1 MPQVLPGDVTG
12 LYYILV
18 SNLPWSCTWQRLK
31 DFARNQDCTGHFLAV
46 EHAQVYP
53 ESTCGWVTVRGKEDF
68 LEALQYLQGGMMENR
83 ALCADGRN
91 ETESIQVRD
100 LAMPWTTQYSCE
112 SPARDPTPPAP
123 MPLVSSAHSGPIQQ
137 MSFYQMAPLPSGTS
151 TTTSISTTFDDR
163 GMTQIQQI
171 RSVGI
176 YPNVPLPPTFDPILY
191 AGDVA
196 PSTPMFIS
204 PLQTFTTSPPLLPSA
219 EQYDTMSIVKS
230 KVIITQIPHHASTT
244 DLRNL
249 IHAGIK
255 AKFLDTSSAENPLAA
270 LCSMKIEKHPDGRQ
284 KSHAFLSFE
293 TYSMARAIVDMLDGV
308 DFKGRNLRVKLAKE
322 GAEPRQ
328 SPIRPIST
336 ASASILPLRERG
348 QPKSQVSSQVTIH
361 SKSSILAPQEKNL
374 RKSKEEKDA
383 KDGTT
388 EERDGERAT
397 ATATATAKESAVATV
412 AIVAADSE
420 REATPKSPMVV
431 NGSGKNA

>member
-31 DFARNQDCTGHFLAV
+31 DFARNQDCTGHCLAV

-68 LEALQYLQGGMMENR
+68 LKALQYLQGGMMENR

-91 ETESIQVRD
+91 ETDSIQVRD

-112 SPARDPTPPAP
+112 SPTRETTPPAP
-123 MPLVSSAHSGPIQQ
+123 IPSVSPAHSGPIQQ
-137 MSFYQMAPLPSGTS
+137 MSFYQMAPSANGTS
-151 TTTSISTTFDDR
+151 TTTSISTTFNDR
-163 GMTQIQQI
+163 GITQIQQI

-176 YPNVPLPPTFDPILY
+176 YPNAPLPPTFDPILY

-196 PSTPMFIS
+196 PSTPMFIP
-204 PLQTFTTSPPLLPSA
+204 PLQPFTTSPPFLPIA

-255 AKFLDTSSAENPLAA
+255 AKFLDTLSAENPLAA

-293 TYSMARAIVDMLDGV
+293 TYSMARTIVDMLDGV

-328 SPIRPIST
+328 SPIRPTGTGST
-336 ASASILPLRERG
+336 SILPGREGG
-348 QPKSQVSSQVTIH
+348 QPKSQVSSQDTKH
-361 SKSSILAPQEKNL
+361 SKPSIVAPREKNL
-374 RKSKEEKDA
+374 QKSKERKGA
-383 KDGTT
+383 KDGTM
-388 EERDGERAT
+388 EERERARVR
-397 ATATATAKESAVATV
+397 ESAVAAVATV
-412 AIVAADSE
+412 AADAK
-420 REATPKSPMVV
+420 REAILKSPMVV

>member
-1 MPQVLPGDVTG
+1 MPQVLPGNVTG

-31 DFARNQDCTGHFLAV
+31 DFARNQDCTGHCLAV

-53 ESTCGWVTVRGKEDF
+53 ESTCGWVTVRGREDF
-68 LEALQYLQGGMMENR
+68 LKALQYLQGGMMDNR

-100 LAMPWTTQYSCE
+100 LAMPWTAQYSCE
-112 SPARDPTPPAP
+112 STTSDPTPPAP
-123 MPLVSSAHSGPIQQ
+123 IPSVSSARSGPIQQ
-137 MSFYQMAPLPSGTS
+137 MSFYQMTPAANGTS
-151 TTTSISTTFDDR
+151 TTTSISTTFNDR
-163 GMTQIQQI
+163 GITQI

-176 YPNVPLPPTFDPILY
+176 YPNAPLPPTFDPILY
-191 AGDVA
+191 AGDVV
-196 PSTPMFIS
+196 PSTPMFTS
-204 PLQTFTTSPPLLPSA
+204 PLQTFTSSPPFLPIA

-230 KVIITQIPHHASTT
+230 KVIVTQIPHHASTT

-293 TYSMARAIVDMLDGV
+293 TCSMARAIVDMLDGV

-328 SPIRPIST
+328 SPMRPTGS
-336 ASASILPLRERG
+336 ASASILQLRDRG
-348 QPKSQVSSQVTIH
+348 QPKSQVSSQDTKH
-361 SKSSILAPQEKNL
+361 SKSNIVAPGHGGKSLQ
-374 RKSKEEKDA
+374 RSKEGKSAE
-383 KDGTT
+383 DGTM
-388 EERDGERAT
+388 EERKRAT
-397 ATATATAKESAVATV
+397 VRESVVAAVAM
-412 AIVAADSE
+412 VAADAK
-420 REATPKSPMVV
+420 RKATPKSPLVV
-431 NGSGKNA
+431 NGSGKSA